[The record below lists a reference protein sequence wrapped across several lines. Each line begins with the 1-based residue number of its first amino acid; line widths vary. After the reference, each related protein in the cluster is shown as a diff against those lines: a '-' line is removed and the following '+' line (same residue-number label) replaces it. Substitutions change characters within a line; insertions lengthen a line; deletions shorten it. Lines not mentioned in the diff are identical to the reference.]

1 MNEHESSSFKR
12 GPWFTT
18 TLIAAGVSLVVG
30 FAGGVAGSQLVLQ
43 RQAVQSSQSS
53 VALLS
58 PQPPTSG
65 DDKRALE
72 VPAGAQGEEDAAIAV
87 AKSANQAVVSVVVSK
102 VIPQTPAFNP
112 NDFFFNFGFPFD
124 FPEVQPQTPST
135 KGQPQVVGGGSGF
148 IVRSNGLIATNK
160 HVVADADATYT
171 VRLSTGKEYPAKI
184 VATDPVN
191 DIGFLKIE
199 ATNLPTLP
207 LGDSNKLQ
215 IGQTV
220 LAIGY
225 SLGEYLNSVTKG
237 VISGIS
243 RDIVA
248 GDNGSGNSE
257 RLEGV
262 IQTDA
267 AINPGN
273 SGGPLLNLKG
283 QAIGINTAIDRQ
295 GQLVGFAIPINVVA
309 SAISSVEKSGKVV
322 RPYLGVRYVE
332 LDSNFVKEK
341 NLSVNSGAYVVSQG
355 KEPAVMVG
363 SPADKAGLKEG
374 DVITKVNGQ
383 ALGDQLSLS
392 QTISRLGVGETVRL
406 TVVREGKTLSVDVKL
421 EERPSG

>member
-1 MNEHESSSFKR
+1 MSNNSLSFSGQR
-12 GPWFTT
+12 GSWFTPALVAT
-18 TLIAAGVSLVVG
+18 GVSLVVG

-43 RQAVQSSQSS
+43 RQGDQSSQSP
-53 VALLS
+53 VALFSL
-58 PQPPTSG
+58 QPPVSG

-87 AKSANQAVVSVVVSK
+87 AKSASQAVVSVVVSK
-102 VIPQTPAFNP
+102 VISQTPVFNP

-135 KGQPQVVGGGSGF
+135 KDQPQVVGGGSGF
-148 IVRSNGLIATNK
+148 IVRANGLIVTNK
-160 HVVADADATYT
+160 HVVADADATYA

-199 ATNLPTLP
+199 ASNLPTLP
-207 LGDSNKLQ
+207 LGNSDKLQ

-220 LAIGY
+220 IAIGY
-225 SLGEYLNSVTKG
+225 SLGEYPNSVTKG

-248 GDNGSGNSE
+248 GDNSSGNSE

-295 GQLVGFAIPINVVA
+295 GQLVGFAIPINTVA
-309 SAISSVEKSGKVV
+309 SAISSVEKSGKVI
-322 RPYLGVRYVE
+322 RPYLGGRYME
-332 LDSNFVKEK
+332 LDSNLAKEK
-341 NLSVNSGAYVVSQG
+341 NLSVTSGAYVISQG
-355 KEPAVMVG
+355 KDPAVISG

-374 DVITKVNGQ
+374 DVITKVNDQ
-383 ALGDQLSLS
+383 ALGEQLSLS
-392 QTISRLGVGETVRL
+392 QVVNRLGVGETVHL
-406 TVVREGKTLSVDVKL
+406 TVARGKQTLIIDVKL
-421 EERPSG
+421 EERP